1 MLTQGLRGAVRNFI
15 KYTNLDTYEC
25 LCRIYDFVAAADPG
39 DRRRVQEFSQDM
51 RRRVDSRSH
60 GLRLQGER
68 LLERLEAVYRDRD
81 KTHKPAASSFSQVD
95 LPLLQGGPEPYAG
108 LGALAQSSNREMLS
122 DLDLFGLAPE
132 PIPYDVFKR
141 QLSSHS

>member
-1 MLTQGLRGAVRNFI
+1 
-15 KYTNLDTYEC
+15 
-25 LCRIYDFVAAADPG
+25 
-39 DRRRVQEFSQDM
+39 
-51 RRRVDSRSH
+51 
-60 GLRLQGER
+60 
-68 LLERLEAVYRDRD
+68 LETVYRERNKADQ
-81 KTHKPAASSFSQVD
+81 PAAYSSSPVD
-95 LPLLQGGPEPYAG
+95 LPLLQGHPEPYAG